1 MENIISVAWM
11 PVKQL
16 VVAPMALGTYNP
28 ITMVETPAAP
38 SRGVSNFRR
47 AAPWLVGI
55 VAASLLGVWLW
66 KTPPGLLGKADAIA
80 YAVCHRIDSHS
91 LHINGEALP
100 LCARCTGTYLGAVL
114 GLGVMA
120 VLKRT
125 RMGRLPPVGVLAALV
140 AFIVIM
146 GVDGLNSYATLF
158 PGVPHL
164 YEPQN
169 WLRLVTG
176 MFEGI
181 ALIGLI
187 YPIFNQTL
195 WKRWEDRPALRNFR
209 ELGLVAVVAV
219 AVIGLVLSGNPWAVY
234 PLAVLSVGGVMLM
247 LTLLDTIILLI
258 VIRRENRVESW
269 RGAFLP
275 LFTGATVALLQI
287 AVIDAARYAIFQ
299 SWGGL
304 VFPQ

>member
-1 MENIISVAWM
+1 
-11 PVKQL
+11 
-16 VVAPMALGTYNP
+16 
-28 ITMVETPAAP
+28 MVETPAAP
-38 SRGVSNFRR
+38 SRRVSTVRR
-47 AAPWLVGI
+47 AVPWLVAI

-66 KTPPGLLGKADAIA
+66 KTPPGLLGKADAIG
-80 YAVCHRIDSHS
+80 YAICHRIDGHS
-91 LHINGEALP
+91 LHVNGRALP

-120 VLKRT
+120 ALRRT
-125 RMGRLPPVGVLAALV
+125 RMGRLPPLAVLALLV
-140 AFIVIM
+140 SFIVIM
-146 GVDGLNSYATLF
+146 GIDGLNSYATFF

-164 YEPQN
+164 YQPQN

-181 ALIGLI
+181 ALIALV

-195 WKRWEDRPALRNFR
+195 WKSWEDRPALANLR
-209 ELGLVAVVAV
+209 ELGLVALVALV
-219 AVIGLVLSGNPWAVY
+219 AIGLVLSGNPWAVY
-234 PLAVLSVGGVMLM
+234 PLALVSVAGVVLM

-258 VIRRENRVESW
+258 VTRQENRAESW
-269 RGAFLP
+269 RGAVLP
-275 LFTGATVALLQI
+275 LFSGATLALLQI
-287 AVIDAARYAIFQ
+287 AAIDAARYAVFQ